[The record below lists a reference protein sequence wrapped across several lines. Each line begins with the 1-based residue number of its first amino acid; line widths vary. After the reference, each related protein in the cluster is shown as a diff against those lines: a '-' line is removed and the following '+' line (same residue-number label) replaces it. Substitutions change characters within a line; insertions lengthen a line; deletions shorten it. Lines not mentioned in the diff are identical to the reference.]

1 MGEVYRARDSGLG
14 RDVAL
19 IRPDAEVKSRTTQRR
34 LSDMADDDVLEQLR
48 ENRHWPR
55 RGRLDALAVKG
66 AAIGQLRAA
75 RDWAEELT
83 NEQLVHNPDSSAPV
97 PPADVP
103 LGEYSHL
110 PDRLATFYTHLETEL
125 RKVVGPMSLTGDGRD

>member
-1 MGEVYRARDSGLG
+1 MLFF
-14 RDVAL
+14 VAT
-19 IRPDAEVKSRTTQRR
+19 RRR

-83 NEQLVHNPDSSAPV
+83 DEQLIHNPDSSATTIVSAAV
-97 PPADVP
+97 PI
-103 LGEYSHL
+103 GEYSHM
-110 PDRLATFYTHLETEL
+110 PNRLATFYTHLETEL
-125 RKVVGPMSLTGDGRD
+125 RKVVGPLSLTVDGRD

>member
-1 MGEVYRARDSGLG
+1 MPLF
-14 RDVAL
+14 VAT
-19 IRPDAEVKSRTTQRR
+19 RRR

-83 NEQLVHNPDSSAPV
+83 NEQLVHNPVSSGTITPV
-97 PPADVP
+97 EVP
-103 LGEYSHL
+103 IGEYSHL
-110 PDRLATFYTHLETEL
+110 PNRLATFYTHLENEL
-125 RKVVGPMSLTGDGRD
+125 RKVVGPLSLTVDGRD

>member
-1 MGEVYRARDSGLG
+1 
-14 RDVAL
+14 
-19 IRPDAEVKSRTTQRR
+19 
-34 LSDMADDDVLEQLR
+34 MADEDVLENLR

-83 NEQLVHNPDSSAPV
+83 NEGLFSNSDSSVTITPAEV
-97 PPADVP
+97 PT
-103 LGEYSHL
+103 GEYSHL
-110 PDRLATFYTHLETEL
+110 PNRLATFYTHLENEL
-125 RKVVGPMSLTGDGRD
+125 RKMVGPINLPVDGRD

>member
-1 MGEVYRARDSGLG
+1 MPLFEAMR
-14 RDVAL
+14 
-19 IRPDAEVKSRTTQRR
+19 RR
-34 LSDMADDDVLEQLR
+34 LSDMADDDVLAQLR

-83 NEQLVHNPDSSAPV
+83 NEQLVYNAESSATVTAAEGPV
-97 PPADVP
+97 
-103 LGEYSHL
+103 GEYSHL
-110 PDRLATFYTHLETEL
+110 PNRLATFYTHLENEL
-125 RKVVGPMSLTGDGRD
+125 RKVVGPISL

>member
-1 MGEVYRARDSGLG
+1 
-14 RDVAL
+14 
-19 IRPDAEVKSRTTQRR
+19 
-34 LSDMADDDVLEQLR
+34 MADDDVLEQLR

-83 NEQLVHNPDSSAPV
+83 NEQLLHNPDSSAAL
-97 PPADVP
+97 PPAEVP

-110 PDRLATFYTHLETEL
+110 PDRLATFYTHLEIEL
-125 RKVVGPMSLTGDGRD
+125 RKVVGPIGPTVDGRD

>member
-1 MGEVYRARDSGLG
+1 M
-14 RDVAL
+14 
-19 IRPDAEVKSRTTQRR
+19 PRT
-34 LSDMADDDVLEQLR
+34 LSEMADDDVLEQLR
-48 ENRHWPR
+48 ANRHWPR

-83 NEQLVHNPDSSAPV
+83 NEWAEELTDE
-97 PPADVP
+97 PPADDPVSSATTPPVEAP

-110 PDRLATFYTHLETEL
+110 PNRLATFYTHLENEL
-125 RKVVGPMSLTGDGRD
+125 RKVVGPLTLTVDDTD